1 MSVDINQIFIH
12 RLQPVDG
19 QKTYSATIRF
29 TSDGLSV
36 FVNNAEQAI
45 AAAAFQWANN
55 CSTAHLEQVLLQI
68 KNSAPLNE
76 GRIDKITVLVDDE
89 AYTLVPKSLFV
100 ESAAKD
106 YLIYHA
112 TEELISNGEIIQ
124 SSIGEVVGL
133 FLIPKAIREVISSV
147 FKDAVIDSYN
157 MGLLK
162 YSDRLT
168 AKSTTYF
175 GCVSISGDSFDLLVK
190 KRGQLHFFNRFSF
203 SSKEDF
209 IYFLLM
215 TLQQLEIKPT
225 DIELEVIG
233 KIEKNSSLFDLMLR
247 YFPTVDVAR
256 DNADYPWDYHR
267 YCVEQKI

>member
-12 RLQPVDG
+12 RLQPVDE

-36 FVNNAEQAI
+36 FVNDAEQTI
-45 AAAAFQWANN
+45 AVAAFQWANN
-55 CSTAHLEQVLLQI
+55 CSTAHLEQVLVQI

-76 GRIDKITVLVDDE
+76 GRIDKLTILVDDD

-100 ESAAKD
+100 ESAAAD
-106 YLIYHA
+106 YLAFHA
-112 TEELISNGEIIQ
+112 ADELISKGEIIQ
-124 SSIGEVVGL
+124 SSLGEVVGL
-133 FLIPKAIREVISSV
+133 FLIPKAMREVISTV
-147 FKDAVIDSYN
+147 FRDAVIDSYS

-162 YSDRLT
+162 YSDKLT
-168 AKSTTYF
+168 TKSTTYF
-175 GCVSISGDSFDLLVK
+175 GCVSISGDCFDLLVK

-215 TLQQLEIKPT
+215 TLQQLEIKPA
-225 DIELEVIG
+225 DIELQVIG
-233 KIEKNSSLFDLMLR
+233 KIEKNSSLFDLMLK
-247 YFPTVDVAR
+247 YFPIVDVAK
-256 DNADYPWDYHR
+256 DNVDYPWDYHR
-267 YCVEQKI
+267 YCIEQKL